1 MQELL
6 PQTEILME
14 RLRSEIAVV
23 SDRLRDSERA
33 LEERA
38 WSRLHSETPVADEAY
53 LLARR
58 EHAGLERALHS
69 LQAQLGRWLLELV

>member
-6 PQTEILME
+6 PQAEIVME
-14 RLRSEIAVV
+14 RLRAEISVV

-38 WSRLHSETPVADEAY
+38 WSRLLSETPVADEAY

-58 EHAGLERALHS
+58 EHAELERALHS
-69 LQAQLGRWLLELV
+69 LQAQLGRRILELV

>member
-1 MQELL
+1 
-6 PQTEILME
+6 ME
-14 RLRSEIAVV
+14 RLRAEIALV

-38 WSRLHSETPVADEAY
+38 WSRLLSETPVADHAY

-58 EHAGLERALHS
+58 QHAELERVLRN
-69 LQAQLGRWLLELV
+69 LQAQLGRRLLELV